1 MGRGRCLALDRDD
14 RHGRD
19 RERRRDIDLDA
30 GHLVA
35 TAVAADISHVQC
47 HRDRHADRGNE
58 RRPGERPEPR
68 RERDARE
75 QTDEQDGKD
84 RSRGA
89 RACRADRHATR
100 GVHRA
105 GVDDDPGSGA
115 SSAVSIPSTNALT
128 RRRVE
133 LASRPRPRAGAAPP
147 GRRAPCGT
155 AASSSSPR
163 TRRRPRGSGRSAG
176 CPRRR
181 AGRGSRR
188 RPSARGGGGCRPG
201 SASTSGRS
209 RTIRSPSATCCL
221 TTAYSS
227 SVSLPGLR
235 RIASGM
241 PILPTSWSSP
251 AIRIVATSS
260 ASRPR
265 AAGRGRRRSGRRPRS
280 GASCS
285 GPSCRRRWTR
295 PWRTSNAGDRR
306 APRRPSAGDA
316 DRVAAARLRLL
327 ERPGRGRE
335 EHGHGV
341 AVLRDTCRC
350 AALIVIG
357 RRSVRLELEG

>member
-1 MGRGRCLALDRDD
+1 MKTAASPAGRPTSALSSVGFLNVARSTPLIGAVDACQRWTAADVWPLTETIAT
-14 RHGRD
+14 GRD
-19 RERRRDIDLDA
+19 RERRRHIDLDA

-35 TAVAADISHVQC
+35 AAVAADVLHVQC

-58 RRPGERPEPR
+58 RRPGERPEAR

-89 RACRADRHATR
+89 RARRAGPSRDARRPQGGSRRRPGQRRVVGRLDPVDERADE
-100 GVHRA
+100 G
-105 GVDDDPGSGA
+105 
-115 SSAVSIPSTNALT
+115 
-128 RRRVE
+128 RVE

-188 RPSARGGGGCRPG
+188 RPSARGGGGSRPG
-201 SASTSGRS
+201 SASMSGRS
-209 RTIRSPSATCCL
+209 RTIMSPSATCCL
-221 TTAYSS
+221 TTAYSA

-260 ASRPR
+260 AVEPRP
-265 AAGRGRRRSGRRPRS
+265 
-280 GASCS
+280 
-285 GPSCRRRWTR
+285 
-295 PWRTSNAGDRR
+295 
-306 APRRPSAGDA
+306 
-316 DRVAAARLRLL
+316 AAARKT
-327 ERPGRGRE
+327 P
-335 EHGHGV
+335 
-341 AVLRDTCRC
+341 
-350 AALIVIG
+350 
-357 RRSVRLELEG
+357 